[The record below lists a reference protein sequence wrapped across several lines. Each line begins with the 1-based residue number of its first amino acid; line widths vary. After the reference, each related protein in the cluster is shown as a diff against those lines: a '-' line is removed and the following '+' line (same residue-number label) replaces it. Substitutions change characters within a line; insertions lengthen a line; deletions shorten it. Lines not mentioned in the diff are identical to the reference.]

1 MKIRTF
7 FYTLS
12 QGIRNLFKNGWYSL
26 ASIAT
31 ISACLFLFCIFYSV
45 VANLRFVLN
54 NVEQGISVQCFF
66 NDDVSEERI
75 LEIRKEVENRV
86 EVSRVI
92 YHTDEEIWA
101 SFGPVYAGEEYMNPD
116 VFPENPLA
124 GEHNLEIFLSDVS
137 MQSTL
142 VTWLSS
148 MSEVRKVNYSEIT
161 ATTLS
166 GVNMIIAYI
175 SIGII
180 VILLAVSIFLINNT
194 VRVGIAVRAEEINI
208 MKYVGATD
216 FFARAPFVLEG
227 MIIGALGAGIPL
239 ALTYNLYDYVLEY
252 INGRFSVLSGILTFL
267 SLDQVFSVLLPV
279 CMIVGVGIG
288 FIGSFVTAHK
298 HLRV

>member
-45 VANLRFVLN
+45 VANLRYVLN

-66 NDDVSEERI
+66 NEDVSEERI

-101 SFGPVYAGEEYMNPD
+101 SFGPEYAGEDYLE

-148 MSEVRKVNYSEIT
+148 MNEVRKVNYSEVT
-161 ATTLS
+161 ASTLS

-180 VILLAVSIFLINNT
+180 VILLGVSIFLINNT

-227 MIIGALGAGIPL
+227 MIIGALGAAIPL

-252 INGRFSVLSGILTFL
+252 INGRFSVLSSILTFL